1 MTMSVSP
8 RPAPRRRA
16 LLAGAVAALAAAVA
30 LPVGSALAAGAGSV
44 NVYSTRQQFL
54 IQPLFDAFTE
64 KTGIEVNVV
73 FAKEGLAERLRAEG
87 DNSPADLVFTA
98 DIGRLADMVDMG
110 VVQPVE
116 TETLTE
122 AVPEQYRHPDGLWY
136 GLTLRGRVIY
146 ASKERVP
153 EGAVT
158 SYADL
163 ADPRWEG
170 KVCTRKGDH
179 VYQVALL
186 AAMIAR
192 HGDDWARDWL
202 EGVKANLA
210 RKPQGNDRAQVKA
223 IMEGQCDLAVG
234 NTYYMGK
241 MLEDPEQRAW
251 AESANIIFPD
261 QDGSGTHMNLSGVA
275 MTTAAPNREHAVT
288 LMEYLVSDEAQALYA
303 ELNHEYPVKPGVE
316 WSDLLQS
323 WGDFKMDPLSLD
335 EVAKYRPEALMMVNS
350 VGYNS

>member
-1 MTMSVSP
+1 MSVSP
-8 RPAPRRRA
+8 RSAPRRRT

-116 TETLTE
+116 TEALTE

-251 AESANIIFPD
+251 AESATIIFPD